1 MIEVYTD
8 GASVGNPGISGA
20 GIYMKA
26 NHDTYEY
33 SLPLGHMSNHEA
45 EFHAVIHALKIC
57 KEHFPEE
64 ILSFRTDSKVVVNL
78 VEKNFTKNKT
88 FRPLLRQIHNLIGN
102 FPLFFIKWIPNKD
115 NINADRLAKEALQ
128 LQK

>member
-1 MIEVYTD
+1 MIEIYTD

-20 GIYMKA
+20 GIYIKA
-26 NHDTYEY
+26 NNQINRY
-33 SLPLGHMSNHEA
+33 SIPLGHMSNHEA
-45 EFHAVIHALKIC
+45 EFHAVIKALEIC
-57 KEHFPEE
+57 KNDFPNE

-78 VEKNFTKNKT
+78 VEKNFTRNKT
-88 FRPLLRQIHNLIGN
+88 FRPLLKKIHAEVSH

-115 NINADRLAKEALQ
+115 NINADRLAREALQ